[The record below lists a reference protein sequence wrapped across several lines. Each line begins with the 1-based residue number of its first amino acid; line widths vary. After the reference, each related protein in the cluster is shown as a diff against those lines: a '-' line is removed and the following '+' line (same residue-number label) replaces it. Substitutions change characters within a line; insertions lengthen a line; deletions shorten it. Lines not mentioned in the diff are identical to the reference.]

1 MYRETSS
8 DGSVSYSNQTTYV
21 QAGSY
26 FLRFWP
32 VIPIRL
38 SSVKTLILHQNI
50 DKSTAQPAIFL
61 WNYTSSRWDQVKDL
75 SQNEIG
81 IPNPDQY
88 VGPGG
93 ELRLRLDG
101 DNQQSITINRLDF
114 DLTVSR

>member
-8 DGSVSYSNQTTYV
+8 DGSVSYNGKSVYV
-21 QAGSY
+21 QAGGY

-32 VIPIRL
+32 VIPIRV

-50 DKSTAQPAIFL
+50 DRSNAQLAIYL
-61 WNYTSSRWDQVKDL
+61 WNYVNNRWDPVKDL

-114 DLTVSR
+114 DLTVNR